1 MTFLRPDLWWVAA
14 VAALAIVVARRCL
27 RRRVLA
33 VTTVS
38 LLTSRNY
45 RASWL
50 RLLPGACVVLALV
63 IVLVGLLQPVSPV
76 GERQV
81 QQRGLDIV
89 LVVDLSLSMTLPID
103 FRYQAVIAPNAPA
116 GAARIEA
123 VKAALKDFIVRRPDD
138 RVGVVVFSDH
148 AYVVSPLTF
157 DKEHLFTY
165 FDLITPQTLVGEGM
179 TAIGDGVDMARFL
192 LARQSTAEARNKVVV
207 VFTDGNSNMG
217 RDPIQSVGDANA
229 AGVRV
234 HIVGVDL
241 KEEMR
246 RHPEV
251 GQLIATVR
259 ADGGQY
265 YAADSVADL
274 EAASRALDQVEKG
287 KLTTKVYTR
296 NEPVVRWLALAALMV
311 LVAAVVLRAVPV
323 FIGLH

>member
-1 MTFLRPDLWWVAA
+1 
-14 VAALAIVVARRCL
+14 
-27 RRRVLA
+27 
-33 VTTVS
+33 
-38 LLTSRNY
+38 
-45 RASWL
+45 
-50 RLLPGACVVLALV
+50 
-63 IVLVGLLQPVSPV
+63 
-76 GERQV
+76 
-81 QQRGLDIV
+81 
-89 LVVDLSLSMTLPID
+89 
-103 FRYQAVIAPNAPA
+103 
-116 GAARIEA
+116 
-123 VKAALKDFIVRRPDD
+123 
-138 RVGVVVFSDH
+138 
-148 AYVVSPLTF
+148 
-157 DKEHLFTY
+157 
-165 FDLITPQTLVGEGM
+165 M

-192 LARQSTAEARNKVVV
+192 LARQSTADARNKVVV

-241 KEEMR
+241 GEEMR

-287 KLTTKVYTR
+287 KLMTKIYTR
-296 NEPVVRWLALAALMV
+296 NEPVVRWLALAALSV
-311 LVAAVVLRAVPV
+311 LVAAVSLRALPV